1 MFSDLDKLLTE
12 ITELSGR
19 EMRNKRSE
27 YARKI
32 IEIQN
37 LSNSNFS
44 LNTLFISTN
53 TPQQKEFI
61 TACLLRLLCRNEN
74 AVWEEIDFR
83 HKTFK
88 IFDEKLSQI
97 YSILKITEKTENHE
111 KLSCLKDLERKMLKD
126 FNIIES
132 NLTSLKLA
140 VEYRKNIMKTLRNP
154 INNFFLCNFVDIS
167 LLSEEKLKELFD
179 ALNSYEET
187 SGVNRMK
194 VFKDVNDIF
203 SAYIHDIDQF
213 DSEFASLCLR
223 GIFGKIHNLI
233 CDDFGKS
240 DIIKPANLSLFHPD
254 RKYPFHKINERI
266 DLKFV
271 LKNEG
276 LGYAFEVEV
285 EVLDA
290 DGLTFEFSQIVAIEM
305 KIESINMVL
314 PVLVSIDKTENPSL
328 LIRYSWRNYDN
339 KLVCKDEL
347 FEFES
352 QKENINW
359 NGLKFKRPYSLQ
371 AVETEKELVGRK
383 ELVDNIYA
391 NLISDTIQSVMIFG
405 QKRVGKTS
413 IAKAIFN
420 KIQKEI
426 DFVPVF
432 IKVGDLDKTS
442 PKKFIRTLG
451 EAIVEETLLSDE
463 LSKLEIDKPVFDE
476 VLSPPL
482 AMYFKRI
489 KKLLPKLRFIIII
502 DEFDEIPNELYRYTD
517 IGSTFFHNIRSLSQE

>member
-1 MFSDLDKLLTE
+1 
-12 ITELSGR
+12 
-19 EMRNKRSE
+19 
-27 YARKI
+27 
-32 IEIQN
+32 
-37 LSNSNFS
+37 
-44 LNTLFISTN
+44 
-53 TPQQKEFI
+53 
-61 TACLLRLLCRNEN
+61 
-74 AVWEEIDFR
+74 
-83 HKTFK
+83 
-88 IFDEKLSQI
+88 
-97 YSILKITEKTENHE
+97 
-111 KLSCLKDLERKMLKD
+111 
-126 FNIIES
+126 
-132 NLTSLKLA
+132 
-140 VEYRKNIMKTLRNP
+140 
-154 INNFFLCNFVDIS
+154 
-167 LLSEEKLKELFD
+167 
-179 ALNSYEET
+179 
-187 SGVNRMK
+187 
-194 VFKDVNDIF
+194 
-203 SAYIHDIDQF
+203 
-213 DSEFASLCLR
+213 
-223 GIFGKIHNLI
+223 
-233 CDDFGKS
+233 
-240 DIIKPANLSLFHPD
+240 
-254 RKYPFHKINERI
+254 KYPFHKINERI

-420 KIQKEI
+420 KI
-426 DFVPVF
+426 
-432 IKVGDLDKTS
+432 
-442 PKKFIRTLG
+442 
-451 EAIVEETLLSDE
+451 
-463 LSKLEIDKPVFDE
+463 
-476 VLSPPL
+476 
-482 AMYFKRI
+482 
-489 KKLLPKLRFIIII
+489 
-502 DEFDEIPNELYRYTD
+502 
-517 IGSTFFHNIRSLSQE
+517 